1 MQHCMHTHKFIY
13 FLLLFQFPIS
23 GSEKVLKFL
32 KSLVDYNIKQNMISN
47 KMFVERIPRKLTGT
61 YIRFLEEEK
70 RFIIL
75 WKLNYDAL
83 SLEKM
88 QNSNIIYLSIHI
100 IHRMLHHHTYL
111 PKYIAVI
118 SNIHT
123 WKNTWLIMIVLIFH
137 LYATMAGLR
146 KIIQNFQGSVRFCLS
161 SSCGSPDITSGDRD
175 FNLNLKILKRFF

>member
-1 MQHCMHTHKFIY
+1 MQHCMHTHTFIY
-13 FLLLFQFPIS
+13 FLLLLFFQFPIS

-32 KSLVDYNIKQNMISN
+32 KSLVDFNIKQNMISN
-47 KMFVERIPRKLTGT
+47 KVFVERFPRKLTGT
-61 YIRFLEEEK
+61 YIKFLEEKK

-83 SLEKM
+83 RLEKM
-88 QNSNIIYLSIHI
+88 QNSNIIYLSIHNLN
-100 IHRMLHHHTYL
+100 RMLHHHTYL

-137 LYATMAGLR
+137 LYATMARLQ
-146 KIIQNFQGSVRFCLS
+146 KIVRNFQDSIRFS
-161 SSCGSPDITSGDRD
+161 SLELLWWSRHYIGRSW
-175 FNLNLKILKRFF
+175 F